1 PQQYQQPQQHHQHQ
15 QPQQPQQYQQ
25 PQQHQQYQQPQQHHQ
40 HQMQRQSQPHQQR
53 PLREYDVLHLASFTA
68 GRARRLSPEEGLHKL
83 QQMESSTG
91 LWEMQCWL
99 QLTQSALH
107 IVDRRNGELMEQF
120 ALARIRQPV
129 AFEGGGPRGYDSILL
144 FSIEEPT
151 GSWEMHIFNCP
162 LAANSASR
170 IAKEIHQLLQGERL
184 PTAGEQPVSAPGG
197 GGRQQRQQPPHQ
209 QNLQPGRNF
218 APIAESRLAPLGE
231 GGGQQQ
237 QQQQDSERL
246 VHILNRCFD
255 EIEAFVGRVGEAGRA
270 RQMLQSGSAQSRGLL
285 QMRARMPPTEQ
296 FVETLKKVK
305 LALNLLGRLEG
316 RIHQP
321 NAPELVHFLFTPLAV
336 LVDSLGGVDLPSRV
350 LSPLLTRQ
358 AIALLKH
365 CLSSRESELWYSLGP
380 AWTCNRQQ
388 WLQEH
393 GRPDQVPDYRLCFQ
407 DGWEPQ
413 LDPELLGQEDVA
425 ALPSPIFQA
434 PSPRAPRGIGA
445 GAAYSGPNNGGG
457 AFEAHQY
464 RKPRPI
470 NSDLRRRQMGAVA
483 NAAAA
488 AAAARQSMLAPD
500 SPPTPPHQPQQHRRQ
515 PINAGYYPNQH
526 QQPLPSSWEE
536 QQEQLRREAEQ
547 RGSRLVQSIH
557 DKTGR
562 NAKELSVR
570 RGEILEVL
578 DDSRNWWQLRNCVG
592 EVGHAPY
599 TILRVL

>member
-1 PQQYQQPQQHHQHQ
+1 
-15 QPQQPQQYQQ
+15 
-25 PQQHQQYQQPQQHHQ
+25 
-40 HQMQRQSQPHQQR
+40 
-53 PLREYDVLHLASFTA
+53 
-68 GRARRLSPEEGLHKL
+68 
-83 QQMESSTG
+83 
-91 LWEMQCWL
+91 
-99 QLTQSALH
+99 
-107 IVDRRNGELMEQF
+107 
-120 ALARIRQPV
+120 
-129 AFEGGGPRGYDSILL
+129 
-144 FSIEEPT
+144 
-151 GSWEMHIFNCP
+151 
-162 LAANSASR
+162 
-170 IAKEIHQLLQGERL
+170 GERL
-184 PTAGEQPVSAPGG
+184 PTAGEQPVSAPEEVAASS
-197 GGRQQRQQPPHQ
+197 
-209 QNLQPGRNF
+209 PGRNF

-285 QMRARMPPTEQ
+285 QMRARMPATEQ

-425 ALPSPIFQA
+425 ALPSQFF
-434 PSPRAPRGIGA
+434 RRRRRG
-445 GAAYSGPNNGGG
+445 GPNNGGG

-470 NSDLRRRQMGAVA
+470 NS
-483 NAAAA
+483 
-488 AAAARQSMLAPD
+488 
-500 SPPTPPHQPQQHRRQ
+500 
-515 PINAGYYPNQH
+515 
-526 QQPLPSSWEE
+526 
-536 QQEQLRREAEQ
+536 
-547 RGSRLVQSIH
+547 
-557 DKTGR
+557 
-562 NAKELSVR
+562 
-570 RGEILEVL
+570 
-578 DDSRNWWQLRNCVG
+578 
-592 EVGHAPY
+592 
-599 TILRVL
+599 